1 MVANRPMPVTNEKK
15 QPRAKLRS
23 LRARRSTI
31 GLATCRVRPMNA
43 RPARP
48 LIHAVVRMVR
58 SLNQFQR
65 GPSSRVY
72 SRQPRNSARNTM
84 LK

>member
-1 MVANRPMPVTNEKK
+1 
-15 QPRAKLRS
+15 
-23 LRARRSTI
+23 
-31 GLATCRVRPMNA
+31 MNA

-48 LIHAVVRMVR
+48 LIHAVVRIVR

-72 SRQPRNSARNTM
+72 SSQTRNSARNTM
-84 LK
+84 LR